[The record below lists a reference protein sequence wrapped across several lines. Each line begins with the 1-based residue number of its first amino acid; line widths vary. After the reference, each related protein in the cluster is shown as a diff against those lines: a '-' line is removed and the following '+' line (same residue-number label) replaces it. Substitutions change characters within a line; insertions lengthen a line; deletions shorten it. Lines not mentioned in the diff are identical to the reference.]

1 MLRKQ
6 RELGCSAGNKS
17 KQKPQQSQPQ
27 QHMPRQVCCSPFVGR
42 TGCSCGGGSRSAAAL
57 QNLLRSSG
65 GGGAAPSWCSVAGRE
80 QIGQVRGG
88 LRVQVF
94 CATYCMRGKKQRAE
108 GAGAGQ
114 HQLYGAAG
122 GWVPLVL
129 PMPKGIF
136 VHLENATLY

>member
-6 RELGCSAGNKS
+6 RELSCSAGNKS

-42 TGCSCGGGSRSAAAL
+42 TGCSCGRGSRSAAAP

-65 GGGAAPSWCSVAGRE
+65 GVGGGTAPSWCSAAGRE

-88 LRVQVF
+88 LQVQVF
-94 CATYCMRGKKQRAE
+94 CATYCMRGKNRGLRVLE
-108 GAGAGQ
+108 
-114 HQLYGAAG
+114 
-122 GWVPLVL
+122 LVSTSCIGL
-129 PMPKGIF
+129 QEDGYVCCCRCPKGFLFI
-136 VHLENATLY
+136 